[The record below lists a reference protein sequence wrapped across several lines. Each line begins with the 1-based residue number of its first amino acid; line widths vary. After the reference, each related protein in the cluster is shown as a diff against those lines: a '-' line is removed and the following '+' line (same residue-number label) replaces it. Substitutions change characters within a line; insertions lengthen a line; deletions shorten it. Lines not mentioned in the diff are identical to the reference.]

1 MEGLI
6 HICNQNYLV
15 MKIKLILCVIS
26 LVVSITLLNSVNPV
40 YAEAGKA
47 VMVLSILGF
56 YATARLKEVVEEEEH
71 FEKTI
76 EKQMPSIKKKSVSNK
91 RVA

>member
-1 MEGLI
+1 
-6 HICNQNYLV
+6 
-15 MKIKLILCVIS
+15 
-26 LVVSITLLNSVNPV
+26 
-40 YAEAGKA
+40 
-47 VMVLSILGF
+47 MVLSILGF

-76 EKQMPSIKKKSVSNK
+76 EKKMPSIKKKSVSNK